1 MLEASLLALV
11 DNLVSTVLDNS
22 VILGSIT
29 PVMASLDTFTLYK
42 VVLPSTR
49 LSTVVFAPFSNWI
62 ASLDKLRITVLPLSV
77 ILSKEV
83 LALPLSLLSMPLLIL
98 EVAVFTA
105 FVIAVLTVP
114 PVTKPLSPTVTEPVP
129 NFSLHFLASSEV
141 MLEASLLAFV
151 FNVAGSICTVDKA
164 ACKVSPVI
172 NPLSPALAVPVP
184 NFSLHF
190 LASSEVMLEALVLAL
205 EVRVEGSI

>member
-1 MLEASLLALV
+1 
-11 DNLVSTVLDNS
+11 
-22 VILGSIT
+22 
-29 PVMASLDTFTLYK
+29 
-42 VVLPSTR
+42 
-49 LSTVVFAPFSNWI
+49 
-62 ASLDKLRITVLPLSV
+62 
-77 ILSKEV
+77 
-83 LALPLSLLSMPLLIL
+83 
-98 EVAVFTA
+98 
-105 FVIAVLTVP
+105 
-114 PVTKPLSPTVTEPVP
+114 
-129 NFSLHFLASSEV
+129 

-205 EVRVEGSI
+205 EVRVEGSIWTLANAACNVSPVINPLSPALAVPVPNAACQAVLLIAPSFASDTFHNWLPLIASLEFSAIVPSVTFTNFLVEVLEPMDTTLSSVATLSLPRITELLALVVTLDPNTKVFVPTVCVVVESPMVLLLPNA